1 MRASNRVSRELTPI
15 KIYLG
20 LGSNMGDRHHNL
32 ERALQLLSHKIKLV
46 LVSPIYDTAPVGN
59 TRQKRFLNLVCEA
72 ATTLNPTDLLFFIKE
87 IEAGMGR
94 QPGPLNS
101 PRPIDIDILFYGDR
115 IVNMPELTI
124 PHPRIAGRAFVLV
137 PLNDIAPDFVHPATR
152 KKVNQMLRTLQIN
165 PDDAVRWENT
175 RGELCTK

>member
-1 MRASNRVSRELTPI
+1 MRSSSRVSQELTPI
-15 KIYLG
+15 KIILG
-20 LGSNMGDRHHNL
+20 LGSNMGDRLHNL
-32 ERALQLLSHKIKLV
+32 EWALQLLSHKIKLA

-72 ATTLNPTDLLFFIKE
+72 STALKPTDLLFFIKK

-115 IVNMPELTI
+115 IVNTPELI
-124 PHPRIAGRAFVLV
+124 VPHPRLTERAFVLV
-137 PLNDIAPDFVHPATR
+137 PLNDIAPGFVHPLTGKR
-152 KKVNQMLRTLQIN
+152 ITQLLQALNYN
-165 PDDAVRWENT
+165 PDDVVRLENT

>member
-1 MRASNRVSRELTPI
+1 MPYCNSIPKELTPT
-15 KIYLG
+15 KTYLG
-20 LGSNMGDRHHNL
+20 LGSNVGDRHCNL
-32 ERALQLLSHKIKLV
+32 ERALQLLSHKIKLA

-59 TRQKRFLNLVCEA
+59 TRQKRFLNLVCQA
-72 ATTLNPTDLLFFIKE
+72 STTLKPTDLLFFIKE

-115 IVNMPELTI
+115 IVNTPELI
-124 PHPRIAGRAFVLV
+124 VPHPRLTERAFVLV
-137 PLNDIAPDFVHPATR
+137 PLNDIASDFVHPATGER
-152 KKVNQMLRTLQIN
+152 ITQLLQALNIE
-165 PDDAVRWENT
+165 PDDVVRLENI

>member
-1 MRASNRVSRELTPI
+1 
-15 KIYLG
+15 
-20 LGSNMGDRHHNL
+20 MGDRHHNL
-32 ERALQLLSHKIKLV
+32 ERALQLLSHKIKLAI
-46 LVSPIYDTAPVGN
+46 VSPIYDTAPVGN

-72 ATTLNPTDLLFFIKE
+72 STTMKPTDLLFFIKE

-101 PRPIDIDILFYGDR
+101 PRSIDIDILFYGDR
-115 IVNMPELTI
+115 IINIPVLII
-124 PHPRIAGRAFVLV
+124 PHPRIAERAFVLV

-152 KKVNQMLRTLQIN
+152 KKVNQLLRALQIS

>member
-1 MRASNRVSRELTPI
+1 MRASNRVSREVTPI

-72 ATTLNPTDLLFFIKE
+72 STTLKPTGLLLFIKE

-115 IVNMPELTI
+115 IVNTPELI
-124 PHPRIAGRAFVLV
+124 VPHPRIAERAFVLV
-137 PLNDIAPDFVHPATR
+137 PLNDIAPDFVHPVTGKRIA
-152 KKVNQMLRTLQIN
+152 QILLALN
-165 PDDAVRWENT
+165 IDPDDVVRLENT
-175 RGELCTK
+175 RGELCMK